1 MSRIYVPF
9 STLRQPKDNPRR
21 VFDKAGIKGLAKS
34 IKKDGVLQNLV
45 VIPEGDGEYRVH
57 IGKRRYFALE
67 YLERKGEIDS
77 NYKVPVVIKRNLDDA
92 DALRIATVENVQREP
107 LDPVDEA
114 EAFASL
120 LQNGA
125 KLADVAA
132 ETGVSEQTVRRRL
145 ALANLS
151 DEAKSMVR
159 AKTIPL
165 SVAEAMTLGSHS
177 QQQLFIDAIKEGAT
191 VSAEQ
196 VRDVLLAEKPSVSL
210 AIFPIERYT
219 GTYTQDLFG
228 DETTTLFDDV
238 EQFMRLQ
245 NEAVQELAAKH
256 KKKAAFVDVLNA
268 YSPPWWQYRK
278 AEKGEPSGV
287 VIHHSPMGTIEVRK
301 GLVKHQVEQRV
312 ATEIK
317 DTPLAPAKVRPEYG
331 PSLCRYATHHKSIA
345 ALGALMANQRKM
357 LEVAAVLLLSSHHVG
372 SRIRIE
378 PHSCIR
384 AFNMSE
390 EKPKGYNALAEKKID
405 LLSKLGLSLP
415 CENTTAP
422 FFPFTGGHDEGTLYQ
437 AVQQLSDTDLVFLV
451 AFIPLCAFGQNR
463 IEQAEAEPSLLS
475 DIAHDLSVSMR
486 EWWTPD
492 EQFLSMLK
500 RSQLEQVAIESGAS
514 LQMARL
520 QGYKKS
526 ELVRALAQY
535 FVRTASHDGKRDG
548 FDPKGS
554 IWLPEIMTFA
564 PADNIPAEKAA

>member
-1 MSRIYVPF
+1 
-9 STLRQPKDNPRR
+9 
-21 VFDKAGIKGLAKS
+21 
-34 IKKDGVLQNLV
+34 
-45 VIPEGDGEYRVH
+45 
-57 IGKRRYFALE
+57 
-67 YLERKGEIDS
+67 
-77 NYKVPVVIKRNLDDA
+77 
-92 DALRIATVENVQREP
+92 
-107 LDPVDEA
+107 
-114 EAFASL
+114 
-120 LQNGA
+120 
-125 KLADVAA
+125 
-132 ETGVSEQTVRRRL
+132 
-145 ALANLS
+145 
-151 DEAKSMVR
+151 
-159 AKTIPL
+159 
-165 SVAEAMTLGSHS
+165 
-177 QQQLFIDAIKEGAT
+177 
-191 VSAEQ
+191 
-196 VRDVLLAEKPSVSL
+196 
-210 AIFPIERYT
+210 
-219 GTYTQDLFG
+219 
-228 DETTTLFDDV
+228 
-238 EQFMRLQ
+238 
-245 NEAVQELAAKH
+245 
-256 KKKAAFVDVLNA
+256 
-268 YSPPWWQYRK
+268 
-278 AEKGEPSGV
+278 
-287 VIHHSPMGTIEVRK
+287 
-301 GLVKHQVEQRV
+301 
-312 ATEIK
+312 
-317 DTPLAPAKVRPEYG
+317 
-331 PSLCRYATHHKSIA
+331 
-345 ALGALMANQRKM
+345 M